1 MDPNGKVALIT
12 GAGSGIGRATALLL
26 AENGASV
33 VVADVDESGG
43 NETVE
48 MVKAAGGEAAFVRT
62 DVTNREDV
70 EAMVAFTT
78 KTYGGLDIAY
88 NNAGV
93 GTPGPRFP
101 DAAPED
107 WERTFLIDLLA
118 VVACIQV
125 QVPALKER
133 GGGVIISTASIA
145 GLMGYMPD
153 PIYAAAKHG
162 VVGLT
167 RSMEFLKADAN
178 IRVNCVCPG
187 VVDTPMVRK
196 VRDNADPEAQARA
209 DAVLAAMP
217 LIEPRTIAETVL
229 ELIRDD
235 SANGR
240 AMSITYGRPARV
252 VEAPMRFGRSDPAQQ
267 RRD

>member
-1 MDPNGKVALIT
+1 MDPKGKVALVT

-26 AENGASV
+26 AEQGASV
-33 VVADVDESGG
+33 VIADVDEGGG
-43 NETVE
+43 NETVQ

-62 DVTNREDV
+62 DVTSRDDV

-78 KTYGGLDIAY
+78 ETYGGLDIAY
-88 NNAGV
+88 NNAGI
-93 GTPGPRFP
+93 GTAGARFP
-101 DAAPED
+101 DAAAED
-107 WERTFLIDLLA
+107 WERTLLVDLLA
-118 VVACIQV
+118 VVACIQAE
-125 QVPALKER
+125 VPALKER

-167 RSMEFLKADAN
+167 RSMEFLQAEAN

-187 VVDTPMVRK
+187 VVDTPMIRK
-196 VRDNADPEAQARA
+196 VRDNADPEALARA
-209 DAVLAAMP
+209 EALVSAMP
-217 LIEPRTIAETVL
+217 LIEPGTIAETVL
-229 ELIRDD
+229 GLIRDD
-235 SANGR
+235 SANGV
-240 AMSITYGRPARV
+240 AMAVTYGRPPRQ
-252 VEAPMRFGRSDPAQQ
+252 VEAPIRFGRPDPAQQ

>member
-26 AENGASV
+26 AENGVSV

-48 MVKAAGGEAAFVRT
+48 TVKAVGGEAAFVRA
-62 DVTNREDV
+62 DVTSRDDV
-70 EAMVAFTT
+70 EAMVAFTK

-101 DAAPED
+101 DAKPED

-118 VVACIQV
+118 VVACIQA
-125 QVPALKER
+125 QVPAMKER

-167 RSMEFLKADAN
+167 RSMEYLQAEAN

-187 VVDTPMVRK
+187 VVDTPMIRQ
-196 VRDNADPEAQARA
+196 VRDNSDPKARAQAEA
-209 DAVLAAMP
+209 ILASMP

-235 SANGR
+235 SANGV
-240 AMSITYGRPARV
+240 AMAITYGRPARQ
-252 VEAPMRFGRSDPAQQ
+252 VEAPMRFGRPDPAQQ

>member
-1 MDPNGKVALIT
+1 MDPSGKVALIT

-26 AENGASV
+26 AENGASIV
-33 VVADVDESGG
+33 IADVNDGGG

-48 MVKAAGGEAAFVRT
+48 MVKAAGGEAAFVRA
-62 DVTNREDV
+62 DVTSRDDV
-70 EAMVAFTT
+70 TAMVAFV
-78 KTYGGLDIAY
+78 KETYGGLDIAH

-101 DAAPED
+101 DARPGD
-107 WERTFLIDLLA
+107 WERTLAIDLLA
-118 VVACIQV
+118 VVACIQA
-125 QVPALKER
+125 QVPVLKER
-133 GGGVIISTASIA
+133 GGGVIVSTASIA

-167 RSMEFLKADAN
+167 RSMEFLQAEAN

-187 VVDTPMVRK
+187 VVDTPMIHQ
-196 VRDNADPEAQARA
+196 VRDNPDPKARAQAEA
-209 DAVLAAMP
+209 MLASMP

-235 SANGR
+235 SANGV
-240 AMSITYGRPARV
+240 AMAVTYGRPARQ
-252 VEAPMRFGRSDPAQQ
+252 VEAPIRFGRSDPAQQ

>member
-1 MDPNGKVALIT
+1 MEPNGKVALIT

-26 AENGASV
+26 AEKGASV
-33 VVADVDESGG
+33 VVADVNESGG

-48 MVKAAGGEAAFVRT
+48 AVKAAGSEAAFVRA
-62 DVTNREDV
+62 DVTSRDDV
-70 EAMVAFTT
+70 AAMVAFTK

-101 DAAPED
+101 DARPDD
-107 WERTFLIDLLA
+107 WERTLAIDLLA
-118 VVACIQV
+118 VVSCIQA
-125 QVPALKER
+125 QVPAMKER

-167 RSMEFLKADAN
+167 RSLEFLQAEAN

-187 VVDTPMVRK
+187 VVDTPMVRR
-196 VRDNADPEAQARA
+196 VRDNSDPKARAQAQA
-209 DAVLAAMP
+209 LLASMP

-235 SANGR
+235 SANGV
-240 AMSITYGRPARV
+240 AMAVTYGRPARQ
-252 VEAPMRFGRSDPAQQ
+252 VEAPIRFGRPDPAQQ
-267 RRD
+267 RR

>member
-70 EAMVAFTT
+70 EAM
-78 KTYGGLDIAY
+78 AY

-196 VRDNADPEAQARA
+196 VRNSADPEAQARA